1 MSEFT
6 GKDSYLQWVWSGGT
20 LTLHSNFR
28 TFSWNPSKVLHDV
41 TAGSDAAQQQITGI
55 ENATASVGLL
65 AQAGG
70 TELIAAL
77 AFGNKGTLTVGVEGT
92 ASGKPKVILPAMS
105 QGAQVNDPYDGVV
118 EISCEFVQD
127 TGTYTEGSW

>member
-6 GKDSYLQWVWSGGT
+6 GKDMYATWAWSGGT
-20 LTLHSNFR
+20 ISLHQDFR

-41 TAGSDAAQQQITGI
+41 TAGNDAAQQQITGI
-55 ENATASVGLL
+55 QNATASIGLI

-70 TELIAAL
+70 TALIAAL

-92 ASGKPKVILPAMS
+92 VAGKPKIILPAMA
-105 QGAQVNDPYDGVV
+105 QGAVTSAPYDGVV
-118 EISCEFVQD
+118 EITCEFVQD
-127 TGTYTEGSW
+127 TGTYTEGNW